1 MVDNKY
7 KPNPKYI
14 DLENLNIVLKTED
27 LSIGYHV
34 KKKLN
39 VVAADINLKL
49 HEGELIGLVGAN
61 GIGKSTLLRTLSR
74 VQPPLHGNIFLSDK
88 DLHSYKSIEL
98 AAQLSI
104 VLTERIASK
113 NLTVQ
118 ELVALGRH
126 PYTNWV
132 GKMSEEDIEK
142 IQAAIEVTHITDL
155 VGKRCFELSDGQLQK
170 VLIARAIAQDTPFIM
185 LDEPTTHLDVYHK
198 AYILKLLKRLA
209 FETKKTILFSTH
221 EIDFAIQLC
230 DKMIVMN
237 QDGFEFGRPK
247 ELVQC
252 LAFSSLFPEDLI
264 LFDSKSRRYIVRN

>member
-1 MVDNKY
+1 MD
-7 KPNPKYI
+7 PEI
-14 DLENLNIVLKTED
+14 LNIVLKTEN
-27 LSIGYHV
+27 LSIGYRT
-34 KKKLN
+34 KKELN

-61 GIGKSTLLRTLSR
+61 GIGKSTLLRTLSH
-74 VQPPLHGNIFLSDK
+74 VQPPLHGKVLLSDK
-88 DLHSYKSIEL
+88 DLSSYKSIEL
-98 AAQLSI
+98 ASQLSI
-104 VLTERIASK
+104 VLTEQIASK

-118 ELVALGRH
+118 ELVALGRQ

-132 GKMSEEDIEK
+132 GKMADEDIEK
-142 IQAAIEVTHITDL
+142 IRKAIEVTHINDL
-155 VGKRCFELSDGQLQK
+155 IEKRCFELSDGQLQK

-185 LDEPTTHLDVYHK
+185 LDEPTTHLDIYHK

-237 QDGFEFGRPK
+237 EDGFEFGRPK
-247 ELVQC
+247 ELVQAR
-252 LAFSSLFPEDLI
+252 AFSGLFPEDLI
-264 LFDSKSRRYIVRN
+264 IFDTKSGRYKVRN

>member
-1 MVDNKY
+1 M
-7 KPNPKYI
+7 
-14 DLENLNIVLKTED
+14 
-27 LSIGYHV
+27 GYHT
-34 KKKLN
+34 KKELN

-49 HEGELIGLVGAN
+49 YEGELVGLVGAN

-74 VQPPLHGNIFLSDK
+74 VQPALHGNIHLAEK
-88 DLHSYKSIEL
+88 ELTSYKPLEL
-98 AAQLSI
+98 ASKLSI
-104 VLTERIASK
+104 VLTEQIASK
-113 NLTVQ
+113 NITVQ
-118 ELVALGRH
+118 ELVALGRQ

-132 GKMSEEDIEK
+132 GKMTEDDIDK
-142 IQAAIEVTHITDL
+142 VRKAIEVTHIEDL
-155 VGKRCFELSDGQLQK
+155 VTKRCFELSDGQLQK

-237 QDGFEFGRPK
+237 KEGFEFGRPK
-247 ELVQC
+247 ELVQAR
-252 LAFSSLFPEDLI
+252 AFSGLFPEDLI
-264 LFDSKSRRYIVRN
+264 IFDHKSGRYKVRG

>member
-1 MVDNKY
+1 M
-7 KPNPKYI
+7 
-14 DLENLNIVLKTED
+14 
-27 LSIGYHV
+27 

-49 HEGELIGLVGAN
+49 YEGELVGLVGAN

-74 VQPPLHGNIFLSDK
+74 VQPALHGSVYLSDK
-88 DLHSYKSIEL
+88 KLNTYKPVEL

-104 VLTERIASK
+104 VLTEQIASK
-113 NLTVQ
+113 NITVQ
-118 ELVALGRH
+118 ELVALGRQ

-132 GKMSEEDIEK
+132 GKMAEEDVEK
-142 IQAAIEVTHITDL
+142 VRKAIEVTHIEGL
-155 VGKRCFELSDGQLQK
+155 ISRRCFELSDGQLQK

-237 QDGFEFGRPK
+237 EDGFEFGRPK

-252 LAFSSLFPEDLI
+252 RAFSSLFPEDLI
-264 LFDSKSRRYIVRN
+264 LFDSKSGRYKVRN

>member
-1 MVDNKY
+1 M
-7 KPNPKYI
+7 
-14 DLENLNIVLKTED
+14 
-27 LSIGYHV
+27 
-34 KKKLN
+34 
-39 VVAADINLKL
+39 VAADINLKL
-49 HEGELIGLVGAN
+49 YEGELVGLVGAN
-61 GIGKSTLLRTLSR
+61 GIGKSTLLRTVSN
-74 VQPPLHGNIFLSDK
+74 VQPALHGSVYLSDK
-88 DLHSYKSIEL
+88 ELTSYKPLEL
-98 AAQLSI
+98 ASKLSI
-104 VLTERIASK
+104 VLTEQIASK

-118 ELVALGRH
+118 ELVALGRQ

-142 IQAAIEVTHITDL
+142 VRKAIEVTHITDL
-155 VGKRCFELSDGQLQK
+155 VTKRCFELSDGQLQK

-237 QDGFEFGRPK
+237 KDGFEFGRPK
-247 ELVQC
+247 ELVQAR
-252 LAFSSLFPEDLI
+252 AFSGLFPEDLI
-264 LFDSKSRRYIVRN
+264 IFDAKSGRYKVRN

>member
-1 MVDNKY
+1 MFL
-7 KPNPKYI
+7 KPNLI
-14 DLENLNIVLKTED
+14 DPENLNIVLKTED
-27 LSIGYHV
+27 LSIGYRT
-34 KKKLN
+34 KNNLN

-49 HEGELIGLVGAN
+49 YEGELIGLVGAN

-74 VQPPLHGNIFLSDK
+74 VQPSLHGTVTLAEK
-88 DLHSYKSIEL
+88 ELHTYKPLEL
-98 AAQLSI
+98 ASKLSI
-104 VLTERIASK
+104 VLTEQIASK

-118 ELVALGRH
+118 ELVALGRQ

-132 GKMSEEDIEK
+132 GKLAEEDIEK
-142 IQAAIEVTHITDL
+142 VKKAIAVTHISDL
-155 VGKRCFELSDGQLQK
+155 VSKRCFELSDGQLQK

-185 LDEPTTHLDVYHK
+185 LDEPTTHLDIYHK

-237 QDGFEFGRPK
+237 TDGFEFGRPK
-247 ELVQC
+247 ELVQAR
-252 LAFSSLFPEDLI
+252 AFSGLFPEDLI
-264 LFDSKSRRYIVRN
+264 LFDDKSGRYKVRN